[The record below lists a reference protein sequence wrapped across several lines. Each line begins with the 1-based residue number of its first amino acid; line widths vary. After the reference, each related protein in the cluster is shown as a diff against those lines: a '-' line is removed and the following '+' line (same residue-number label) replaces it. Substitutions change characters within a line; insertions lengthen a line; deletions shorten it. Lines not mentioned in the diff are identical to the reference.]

1 MRTNDFLKK
10 TIKHWIK
17 TFWENFLKIL
27 KDKSGCIED
36 VPKKEMKS
44 IAKMLLPN
52 IIAFYET
59 EEGKRVFEEWK
70 KKQSEKASADVA

>member
-1 MRTNDFLKK
+1 MRTKFFKK
-10 TIKHWIK
+10 AIKHWTK
-17 TFWENFLKIL
+17 TFCENFLKFL
-27 KDKSGCIED
+27 KDKSGCIGD

-44 IAKMLLPN
+44 IAEMLLPN

-70 KKQSEKASADVA
+70 KKRSEKAKADVA